1 MNNYYPYG
9 YSPYP
14 GQPPPQPYAYPTA
27 PPFPAQPYPP
37 PAPNN
42 AFDAQPHFRDTY
54 DQSQHMIPG
63 LGYGQPTQTFGW
75 QQPIQPPPAPEAA
88 SLAQAPPQYQHQQW
102 PSRDEPKLIPAAQY
116 YRPKSVTMEASKA
129 RALASTRGAP
139 QPAPKQSHNSTN
151 STEEGELSEGEFDD
165 LYEPADTI
173 MDTSPRRPAVASSSA
188 TTAKNRTS
196 NGNAAPTWAQGP
208 EHKRAQS
215 PAAFDA
221 AGEQTSPHGNSWAMS
236 DCNAARD
243 RSGSYS
249 PYLSP
254 REMNPPLNV
263 NNGHRQISQQAQL
276 SNGQAVQSSSS
287 ATAPLGLEDARK
299 QARAAIL
306 NLWPMNVRYQQ
317 YVDEGIDATV
327 VRNLFSELG
336 LDASTSNQAG
346 GSGVSAPPA
355 MTTSH
360 SPSQACKAPG
370 GQASVAAV
378 KPGVQEQAPAST
390 AKSAGEERKDR
401 IARLLAA
408 KNAKAAPS
416 SSTAASAEAKAA
428 QASGMTDK
436 ETVQQQKMDA
446 LQKSR
451 EARAQ
456 KDAVRK
462 NSVQTVQSAN
472 TSPAA
477 TRPSSAT
484 NGTSTVPAAA
494 QSPQSSLPQGQY
506 PLPTAAPATTI
517 PGLFMS
523 TPQAAA
529 SNQRKRPVAADFVAS
544 SQANKRPF
552 GHQRQDKP
560 FVIDVSDASDDEDIE
575 MEITS
580 PTEGSSSFQQANT
593 PLQKTASFRNF
604 PPLTD
609 GRPQVSPV
617 PSNVTTPQSGII
629 AAQPKAGHL
638 ENMDKKIEAMKRKI
652 ALAEAKAKLKA
663 AMSGQASGLKS
674 NGQTPDATADSD
686 GSKPAIR
693 RVQSMGASSASDQP
707 NPNAPSS
714 PVVAEAG
721 SSMRLPKPSER
732 RAEAASVRAQK
743 FREVSTS
750 LPLVEGRLKAKKS
763 KLRLLQSQIARLQKE
778 IEEEGAEK
786 EKLTQEMEQLN
797 QDSDESGD
805 PQSLPKSN
813 SVDPVATQ
821 TLVGPQSDVQADV
834 PAADTAVLA
843 SSAVTSAL
851 SSIEAPQP
859 QPPVA
864 QSIEDSS
871 IAAQADV
878 AATGKAATNPP
889 DVPDATVQAV
899 PAPIEAPVNPVTS
912 TNAVQK
918 SRPVSS
924 SSDGPSDVVMGESSD
939 SSSQHEEHIQ
949 DGDQECSSDAYEPSE
964 AVAPPN
970 DARSPSTSPVPA
982 GSTVS
987 LANSDADP
995 QEPSSRASQIPE
1007 QISLGVNESTPEQG
1021 VEATREASQ
1030 PTQSADEM
1038 PSGDVFTPYE
1048 SPLQYFR
1055 AYRYHPK
1062 FAETVAGGL
1071 RSLTYSNRIDPQQ
1084 PVCPDQLA
1092 SRECPRGADCIY
1104 QHFETMKLP
1113 DDQIL
1118 LQLGGTKLDG
1128 DERNHFNDGLRK
1140 VLQDMRAKNI
1150 RDFPSIARGIVEYHK
1165 SFNGDPSKILPLGNV
1180 SL

>member
-37 PAPNN
+37 PAPTN
-42 AFDAQPHFRDTY
+42 AFDTQPHFRDTY
-54 DQSQHMIPG
+54 DHSQHMIPG
-63 LGYGQPTQTFGW
+63 LGYGQPTQAFGW
-75 QQPIQPPPAPEAA
+75 QQPIQPPQAPEAA
-88 SLAQAPPQYQHQQW
+88 SPAQAPPQYQLQQQQQQQW

-165 LYEPADTI
+165 VYEPADTI

-188 TTAKNRTS
+188 TTAKSRTGNR
-196 NGNAAPTWAQGP
+196 NAAPTWHQGP

-215 PAAFDA
+215 PTALDA
-221 AGEQTSPHGNSWAMS
+221 
-236 DCNAARD
+236 AARD

-254 REMNPPLNV
+254 REMNPPVNI

-276 SNGQAVQSSSS
+276 SNGQAVQSRSS
-287 ATAPLGLEDARK
+287 ATAPLRLEDARK

-317 YVDEGIDATV
+317 YIDEGIDATV

-336 LDASTSNQAG
+336 LDASTPSQG
-346 GSGVSAPPA
+346 GGPGASAPPA
-355 MTTSH
+355 TNTSH
-360 SPSQACKAPG
+360 SPSQASFKAPG
-370 GQASVAAV
+370 GQASIAAV
-378 KPGVQEQAPAST
+378 KPGVQEQALASS

-416 SSTAASAEAKAA
+416 SSTAVSAEAKTA
-428 QASGMTDK
+428 QASGVIDK

-446 LQKSR
+446 LQKSH

-462 NSVQTVQSAN
+462 NSLQTVQSAN

-484 NGTSTVPAAA
+484 NGTSTIPAAA
-494 QSPQSSLPQGQY
+494 QSPQSSLPQGQF
-506 PLPTAAPATTI
+506 PLPPAAPATTI

-523 TPQAAA
+523 TPQAVA

-560 FVIDVSDASDDEDIE
+560 LVIDVSDASDDEDVE
-575 MEITS
+575 MEINS
-580 PTEGSSSFQQANT
+580 PTDESSGFQQTNT
-593 PLQKTASFRNF
+593 PLHKTASFRNF

-663 AMSGQASGLKS
+663 AMSGQASGPKS

-707 NPNAPSS
+707 HPNAPSS

-750 LPLVEGRLKAKKS
+750 LPLVEGRLQAKKS

-805 PQSLPKSN
+805 PKSQPKSN
-813 SVDPVATQ
+813 SVDPVVTQ

-843 SSAVTSAL
+843 SSANQAATSAL
-851 SSIEAPQP
+851 SSPQAPKP

-889 DVPDATVQAV
+889 DAPDATVQAV

-912 TNAVQK
+912 TNAVQE

-924 SSDGPSDVVMGESSD
+924 SSDGPSDVVMSESSD

-949 DGDQECSSDAYEPSE
+949 NGDQECSSDAYEPSE
-964 AVAPPN
+964 AAAPPN
-970 DARSPSTSPVPA
+970 DAKSPSMSPVPA

-1021 VEATREASQ
+1021 VEATREAPQ

-1071 RSLTYSNRIDPQQ
+1071 RSLTYSNRIDPDQ

-1104 QHFETMKLP
+1104 QHFEAMKLP

-1128 DERNHFNDGLRK
+1128 DARNQFNDGLRK
-1140 VLQDMRAKNI
+1140 ILQDMRAKNI
-1150 RDFPSIARGIVEYHK
+1150 KDFPSIARGIVDYHK
-1165 SFNGDPSKILPLGNV
+1165 SFNGDSSKILPLGNV

>member
-88 SLAQAPPQYQHQQW
+88 SLAQPPLQYQQQQQQQQQW

-188 TTAKNRTS
+188 TTAKSRTG

-221 AGEQTSPHGNSWAMS
+221 A
-236 DCNAARD
+236 ARD

-254 REMNPPLNV
+254 REMNSPFNV

-287 ATAPLGLEDARK
+287 ATASLGLEDARK

-336 LDASTSNQAG
+336 LDASTPNQASG
-346 GSGVSAPPA
+346 PGVSAA
-355 MTTSH
+355 SATTTSH
-360 SPSQACKAPG
+360 SPSQTSFKAPG
-370 GQASVAAV
+370 GQASVATV
-378 KPGVQEQAPAST
+378 KPGVQEQALAST

-436 ETVQQQKMDA
+436 EAVQQQKMDA

-484 NGTSTVPAAA
+484 NGTSTVPATA

-580 PTEGSSSFQQANT
+580 PTEESSSFQQANT

-693 RVQSMGASSASDQP
+693 RVQSMGASSASEQP

-834 PAADTAVLA
+834 PATDTAVLA
-843 SSAVTSAL
+843 SSPVTSAL
-851 SSIEAPQP
+851 SSIEAPKP

-912 TNAVQK
+912 TNAVQEL
-918 SRPVSS
+918 RPVSS

-1007 QISLGVNESTPEQG
+1007 QISLGVNELTPEQG
-1021 VEATREASQ
+1021 VEATREAPQ

-1038 PSGDVFTPYE
+1038 PSEDVFTPYE

-1055 AYRYHPK
+1055 AYRYHPN

-1071 RSLTYSNRIDPQQ
+1071 RSLTYSNRIDPDQ

-1128 DERNHFNDGLRK
+1128 DERNQFNDGLRK

>member
-88 SLAQAPPQYQHQQW
+88 SLAQAPPQYQHQQQQW

-173 MDTSPRRPAVASSSA
+173 MDTSPRRPAVASSSS
-188 TTAKNRTS
+188 TTAKSRTG
-196 NGNAAPTWAQGP
+196 NGNAAPTWAHGP

-221 AGEQTSPHGNSWAMS
+221 
-236 DCNAARD
+236 AARD

-263 NNGHRQISQQAQL
+263 NNGHRQISQRAQL
-276 SNGQAVQSSSS
+276 SNGQAIQSSSS

-317 YVDEGIDATV
+317 YVDEGIDAIV

-336 LDASTSNQAG
+336 LDASTPNQASG
-346 GSGVSAPPA
+346 PGVSAA
-355 MTTSH
+355 SATTTSH
-360 SPSQACKAPG
+360 SPSQASFKAPG
-370 GQASVAAV
+370 GQASVATV
-378 KPGVQEQAPAST
+378 KPGVQEQAPAPT

-484 NGTSTVPAAA
+484 DGTSTVPATA

-506 PLPTAAPATTI
+506 HLPTAAPATTI

-529 SNQRKRPVAADFVAS
+529 SNQRKRPVAADFVAN

-580 PTEGSSSFQQANT
+580 PTDESSSFQQANT

-609 GRPQVSPV
+609 GRLQVSPV

-663 AMSGQASGLKS
+663 AMSGQASGPKS

-686 GSKPAIR
+686 GGKPAIR

-843 SSAVTSAL
+843 SSAATSAL
-851 SSIEAPQP
+851 SSIEAPKP

-878 AATGKAATNPP
+878 AAIGKAATNPP

-899 PAPIEAPVNPVTS
+899 PAPIEAP
-912 TNAVQK
+912 
-918 SRPVSS
+918 
-924 SSDGPSDVVMGESSD
+924 
-939 SSSQHEEHIQ
+939 
-949 DGDQECSSDAYEPSE
+949 
-964 AVAPPN
+964 
-970 DARSPSTSPVPA
+970 
-982 GSTVS
+982 
-987 LANSDADP
+987 
-995 QEPSSRASQIPE
+995 
-1007 QISLGVNESTPEQG
+1007 
-1021 VEATREASQ
+1021 Q

-1071 RSLTYSNRIDPQQ
+1071 RSLTYSNRIDPEQ

-1092 SRECPRGADCIY
+1092 SRDCPRGADCIY
-1104 QHFETMKLP
+1104 QHFEAMKLP

-1128 DERNHFNDGLRK
+1128 DERNQFNDGLRK
-1140 VLQDMRAKNI
+1140 LLQDMRAKNI

>member
-88 SLAQAPPQYQHQQW
+88 SLAQALPQYQHQQW

-188 TTAKNRTS
+188 TTAKNRTG

-221 AGEQTSPHGNSWAMS
+221 
-236 DCNAARD
+236 AARD

-336 LDASTSNQAG
+336 LDASTPNQAG

-360 SPSQACKAPG
+360 SPSQASFKAPG

-436 ETVQQQKMDA
+436 EAVQQQKMDA

-580 PTEGSSSFQQANT
+580 PTEESSSFQQANT

-851 SSIEAPQP
+851 SSIEAPKP

-899 PAPIEAPVNPVTS
+899 PAPIEAP
-912 TNAVQK
+912 
-918 SRPVSS
+918 
-924 SSDGPSDVVMGESSD
+924 
-939 SSSQHEEHIQ
+939 
-949 DGDQECSSDAYEPSE
+949 
-964 AVAPPN
+964 
-970 DARSPSTSPVPA
+970 
-982 GSTVS
+982 
-987 LANSDADP
+987 
-995 QEPSSRASQIPE
+995 
-1007 QISLGVNESTPEQG
+1007 
-1021 VEATREASQ
+1021 
-1030 PTQSADEM
+1030 
-1038 PSGDVFTPYE
+1038 
-1048 SPLQYFR
+1048 
-1055 AYRYHPK
+1055 
-1062 FAETVAGGL
+1062 
-1071 RSLTYSNRIDPQQ
+1071 
-1084 PVCPDQLA
+1084 
-1092 SRECPRGADCIY
+1092 
-1104 QHFETMKLP
+1104 HFETMKLP

>member
-188 TTAKNRTS
+188 TTAKNRTG

-221 AGEQTSPHGNSWAMS
+221 
-236 DCNAARD
+236 AARD

-360 SPSQACKAPG
+360 SPSQASFKAPG

-964 AVAPPN
+964 A
-970 DARSPSTSPVPA
+970 
-982 GSTVS
+982 
-987 LANSDADP
+987 
-995 QEPSSRASQIPE
+995 
-1007 QISLGVNESTPEQG
+1007 
-1021 VEATREASQ
+1021 ASQ

>member
-221 AGEQTSPHGNSWAMS
+221 A
-236 DCNAARD
+236 ARD

-360 SPSQACKAPG
+360 SPSQASFKAPG

-899 PAPIEAPVNPVTS
+899 PAPIEAPVNP
-912 TNAVQK
+912 
-918 SRPVSS
+918 
-924 SSDGPSDVVMGESSD
+924 
-939 SSSQHEEHIQ
+939 
-949 DGDQECSSDAYEPSE
+949 
-964 AVAPPN
+964 
-970 DARSPSTSPVPA
+970 
-982 GSTVS
+982 
-987 LANSDADP
+987 
-995 QEPSSRASQIPE
+995 
-1007 QISLGVNESTPEQG
+1007 
-1021 VEATREASQ
+1021 ASQ

>member
-1 MNNYYPYG
+1 MNNYFPYG

-88 SLAQAPPQYQHQQW
+88 SLAQAPLQYQQQQHQQQQW

-188 TTAKNRTS
+188 TTAKSRTG

-221 AGEQTSPHGNSWAMS
+221 AGEQTSPHGNSWVIS

-254 REMNPPLNV
+254 REMNSPCNV

-287 ATAPLGLEDARK
+287 ATASLGLEDARK

-336 LDASTSNQAG
+336 LDASTPNQASG
-346 GSGVSAPPA
+346 PGVSAA
-355 MTTSH
+355 SATTTSH
-360 SPSQACKAPG
+360 SPSQTSFKAPG
-370 GQASVAAV
+370 GQASVATV
-378 KPGVQEQAPAST
+378 KPGVQEQALAST

-436 ETVQQQKMDA
+436 EAVQQQKMDA

-484 NGTSTVPAAA
+484 NGTSTVPATA

-580 PTEGSSSFQQANT
+580 PTEESSSFQQANT

-693 RVQSMGASSASDQP
+693 RVQSMGASSASEQP

-813 SVDPVATQ
+813 S
-821 TLVGPQSDVQADV
+821 G
-834 PAADTAVLA
+834 
-843 SSAVTSAL
+843 
-851 SSIEAPQP
+851 
-859 QPPVA
+859 
-864 QSIEDSS
+864 
-871 IAAQADV
+871 
-878 AATGKAATNPP
+878 
-889 DVPDATVQAV
+889 
-899 PAPIEAPVNPVTS
+899 
-912 TNAVQK
+912 
-918 SRPVSS
+918 
-924 SSDGPSDVVMGESSD
+924 
-939 SSSQHEEHIQ
+939 
-949 DGDQECSSDAYEPSE
+949 
-964 AVAPPN
+964 
-970 DARSPSTSPVPA
+970 
-982 GSTVS
+982 
-987 LANSDADP
+987 
-995 QEPSSRASQIPE
+995 
-1007 QISLGVNESTPEQG
+1007 
-1021 VEATREASQ
+1021 
-1030 PTQSADEM
+1030 
-1038 PSGDVFTPYE
+1038 
-1048 SPLQYFR
+1048 
-1055 AYRYHPK
+1055 
-1062 FAETVAGGL
+1062 
-1071 RSLTYSNRIDPQQ
+1071 
-1084 PVCPDQLA
+1084 
-1092 SRECPRGADCIY
+1092 
-1104 QHFETMKLP
+1104 
-1113 DDQIL
+1113 
-1118 LQLGGTKLDG
+1118 
-1128 DERNHFNDGLRK
+1128 
-1140 VLQDMRAKNI
+1140 
-1150 RDFPSIARGIVEYHK
+1150 
-1165 SFNGDPSKILPLGNV
+1165 
-1180 SL
+1180 

>member
-88 SLAQAPPQYQHQQW
+88 SLAQALPQYQHQQW

-188 TTAKNRTS
+188 TTAKNRTG

-221 AGEQTSPHGNSWAMS
+221 
-236 DCNAARD
+236 AARD

-336 LDASTSNQAG
+336 LDASTPNQAG

-360 SPSQACKAPG
+360 SPSQASFKAPG

-436 ETVQQQKMDA
+436 EAVQQQKMDA

-580 PTEGSSSFQQANT
+580 PTEESSSFQQANT

-851 SSIEAPQP
+851 SSIEAPKP

-899 PAPIEAPVNPVTS
+899 PAPIEAPVNP
-912 TNAVQK
+912 
-918 SRPVSS
+918 
-924 SSDGPSDVVMGESSD
+924 
-939 SSSQHEEHIQ
+939 
-949 DGDQECSSDAYEPSE
+949 
-964 AVAPPN
+964 
-970 DARSPSTSPVPA
+970 
-982 GSTVS
+982 
-987 LANSDADP
+987 
-995 QEPSSRASQIPE
+995 
-1007 QISLGVNESTPEQG
+1007 
-1021 VEATREASQ
+1021 
-1030 PTQSADEM
+1030 
-1038 PSGDVFTPYE
+1038 
-1048 SPLQYFR
+1048 
-1055 AYRYHPK
+1055 
-1062 FAETVAGGL
+1062 
-1071 RSLTYSNRIDPQQ
+1071 
-1084 PVCPDQLA
+1084 
-1092 SRECPRGADCIY
+1092 
-1104 QHFETMKLP
+1104 HFETMKLP

>member
-88 SLAQAPPQYQHQQW
+88 SLAQAPPQYQHQQHQHQQW

-188 TTAKNRTS
+188 TTAKSRTG
-196 NGNAAPTWAQGP
+196 NGNAAPTRAQGP

-221 AGEQTSPHGNSWAMS
+221 AGEQTSPHGNSWAIS

-276 SNGQAVQSSSS
+276 SNGQAAQSSSS

-336 LDASTSNQAG
+336 LDASTPNQASG
-346 GSGVSAPPA
+346 PGVSAA
-355 MTTSH
+355 SATTTSH
-360 SPSQACKAPG
+360 SPSQASFKAPG
-370 GQASVAAV
+370 GQASVATV

-506 PLPTAAPATTI
+506 PLPTAAPASTI

-580 PTEGSSSFQQANT
+580 PTEESSSFQQANT

-693 RVQSMGASSASDQP
+693 RVQSMGASSAPDQP

-797 QDSDESGD
+797 QDSDESSD

-843 SSAVTSAL
+843 SSAVNSAL
-851 SSIEAPQP
+851 SSIEAPKP

-899 PAPIEAPVNPVTS
+899 PAPIEAPVNP
-912 TNAVQK
+912 
-918 SRPVSS
+918 
-924 SSDGPSDVVMGESSD
+924 
-939 SSSQHEEHIQ
+939 
-949 DGDQECSSDAYEPSE
+949 
-964 AVAPPN
+964 AP
-970 DARSPSTSPVPA
+970 
-982 GSTVS
+982 
-987 LANSDADP
+987 
-995 QEPSSRASQIPE
+995 
-1007 QISLGVNESTPEQG
+1007 
-1021 VEATREASQ
+1021 Q

-1071 RSLTYSNRIDPQQ
+1071 RSLTYSNRIDPEQ

-1128 DERNHFNDGLRK
+1128 DERNQFNDGLRK

>member
-188 TTAKNRTS
+188 TTAKSRTG

-221 AGEQTSPHGNSWAMS
+221 
-236 DCNAARD
+236 AARD

-276 SNGQAVQSSSS
+276 SNGQAIQSSSS

-336 LDASTSNQAG
+336 LDASTPNQASG
-346 GSGVSAPPA
+346 PGVSAA
-355 MTTSH
+355 SATTTSH
-360 SPSQACKAPG
+360 SPSQASFKAPG
-370 GQASVAAV
+370 GQASVATV

-428 QASGMTDK
+428 QPSGMTDK

-506 PLPTAAPATTI
+506 PLPTAAPASTI

-580 PTEGSSSFQQANT
+580 PTEESSSFQQANT

-693 RVQSMGASSASDQP
+693 RVQSMGASSAPDQP

-797 QDSDESGD
+797 QDSDESSD

-821 TLVGPQSDVQADV
+821 TLVGPQSNVQADV

-843 SSAVTSAL
+843 SSAVNSAL
-851 SSIEAPQP
+851 SSIEAPKP

-912 TNAVQK
+912 TNAVQE
-918 SRPVSS
+918 SRP
-924 SSDGPSDVVMGESSD
+924 
-939 SSSQHEEHIQ
+939 
-949 DGDQECSSDAYEPSE
+949 
-964 AVAPPN
+964 AP
-970 DARSPSTSPVPA
+970 
-982 GSTVS
+982 
-987 LANSDADP
+987 
-995 QEPSSRASQIPE
+995 
-1007 QISLGVNESTPEQG
+1007 
-1021 VEATREASQ
+1021 Q

-1071 RSLTYSNRIDPQQ
+1071 RSLTYSNRIDPEQ

-1128 DERNHFNDGLRK
+1128 DERNQFNDGLRK

>member
-188 TTAKNRTS
+188 TTAKSRTG

-221 AGEQTSPHGNSWAMS
+221 
-236 DCNAARD
+236 AARD

-276 SNGQAVQSSSS
+276 SNGQAIQSSSS

-336 LDASTSNQAG
+336 LDASTPNQASG
-346 GSGVSAPPA
+346 PGVSAA
-355 MTTSH
+355 SATTTSH
-360 SPSQACKAPG
+360 SPSQASFKAPG
-370 GQASVAAV
+370 GQASVATV

-428 QASGMTDK
+428 QPSGMTDK

-506 PLPTAAPATTI
+506 PLPTAAPASTI

-580 PTEGSSSFQQANT
+580 PTEESSSFQQANT

-693 RVQSMGASSASDQP
+693 RVQSMGASSAPDQP

-797 QDSDESGD
+797 QDSDESSD

-821 TLVGPQSDVQADV
+821 TLVGPQSNVQADV

-843 SSAVTSAL
+843 SSAVNSAL
-851 SSIEAPQP
+851 SSIEAPKP

-899 PAPIEAPVNPVTS
+899 PAPIEAPVNP
-912 TNAVQK
+912 
-918 SRPVSS
+918 
-924 SSDGPSDVVMGESSD
+924 
-939 SSSQHEEHIQ
+939 
-949 DGDQECSSDAYEPSE
+949 
-964 AVAPPN
+964 AP
-970 DARSPSTSPVPA
+970 
-982 GSTVS
+982 
-987 LANSDADP
+987 
-995 QEPSSRASQIPE
+995 
-1007 QISLGVNESTPEQG
+1007 
-1021 VEATREASQ
+1021 Q

-1071 RSLTYSNRIDPQQ
+1071 RSLTYSNRIDPEQ

-1128 DERNHFNDGLRK
+1128 DERNQFNDGLRK

>member
-88 SLAQAPPQYQHQQW
+88 SLAQALPQYQHQQW

-188 TTAKNRTS
+188 TTAKNRTG

-221 AGEQTSPHGNSWAMS
+221 
-236 DCNAARD
+236 AARD

-336 LDASTSNQAG
+336 LDASTPNQAG

-360 SPSQACKAPG
+360 SPSQASFKAPG

-436 ETVQQQKMDA
+436 EAVQQQKMDA

-580 PTEGSSSFQQANT
+580 PTEESSSFQQANT

-851 SSIEAPQP
+851 SSIGIEAPKP

-912 TNAVQK
+912 TNAVQE

-924 SSDGPSDVVMGESSD
+924 SSDGPSDVVMGES
-939 SSSQHEEHIQ
+939 
-949 DGDQECSSDAYEPSE
+949 
-964 AVAPPN
+964 
-970 DARSPSTSPVPA
+970 
-982 GSTVS
+982 
-987 LANSDADP
+987 
-995 QEPSSRASQIPE
+995 
-1007 QISLGVNESTPEQG
+1007 
-1021 VEATREASQ
+1021 
-1030 PTQSADEM
+1030 
-1038 PSGDVFTPYE
+1038 
-1048 SPLQYFR
+1048 
-1055 AYRYHPK
+1055 
-1062 FAETVAGGL
+1062 
-1071 RSLTYSNRIDPQQ
+1071 
-1084 PVCPDQLA
+1084 
-1092 SRECPRGADCIY
+1092 
-1104 QHFETMKLP
+1104 
-1113 DDQIL
+1113 
-1118 LQLGGTKLDG
+1118 
-1128 DERNHFNDGLRK
+1128 NHFNDGLRK